1 MKKKKTTQLTCAE
14 CFNNLSTMQG
24 EAWHSEYYT
33 YCSCEVMVFDFFREI
48 FRYIIFRFGLERPY
62 CSTFKLSI
70 CARSPE
76 ISRRENVVE
85 QIYAAACCTLQS
97 TQGTSATQSE
107 RFSPACQ
114 FCCRLSR
121 LEIKSSTQFS
131 QSHSM

>member
-1 MKKKKTTQLTCAE
+1 
-14 CFNNLSTMQG
+14 MQG